1 MSATPGRLPVR
12 KTYKLF
18 VGGAFPRSE
27 SGRSYPVHAADGET
41 VLAWAAQGSRKDV
54 RDAVRTARGA
64 QAGWAGRTAYNRA
77 QVLYRVAEVLEGR
90 SAQLTDEVAAS
101 GVDDPGGEVAAA
113 VDRWVWYAGWADKVA
128 MVAGTRN
135 PVAGP
140 FWNVSAPEPVGVVAV
155 VAPAV
160 PSLLGLVTRL
170 APALAGGS
178 AVVALAGERWPLAAV
193 TLGEV
198 LATSDVPA
206 GVVNIVTGRTAEL
219 VPWLAGHRDV
229 DALDLTGAPLEL
241 WADAERAAAEST
253 TRVIPPAVDERWLDD
268 DAQSPH
274 DVLATMEI
282 KTVWHPAGQ

>member
-1 MSATPGRLPVR
+1 MTGAGDRLPVR

-27 SGRSYPVHAADGET
+27 SGRSYPVHAADGEQ
-41 VLAWAAQGSRKDV
+41 VLAWAAQGSRKDL
-54 RDAVRTARGA
+54 RDAVREARSA

-90 SAQLTDEVAAS
+90 AAQLVEEVAAT
-101 GVDDPGGEVAAA
+101 GVVDPVAEVTTA
-113 VDRWVWYAGWADKVA
+113 VDRWVWYAGWADKVQ

-135 PVAGP
+135 PVSGP
-140 FWNVSAPEPVGVVAV
+140 YWNVSAPEPTGVVGVVA
-155 VAPAV
+155 PEV

-170 APALAGGS
+170 APALAAGNT
-178 AVVALAGERWPLAAV
+178 AVALSSERWPLAAV

-206 GVVNIVTGRTAEL
+206 GVVNILTGRTAEL
-219 VPWLAGHRDV
+219 LPWLAGHLDV
-229 DALDLTGAPLEL
+229 DALDLTGAPVGL
-241 WADAERAAAEST
+241 WAEAERAAAANT
-253 TRVIPPAVDERWLDD
+253 KRVIPPAVDDRWLDD
-268 DAQSPH
+268 NEQSPH

-282 KTVWHPAGQ
+282 KTVWHPAGM

>member
-1 MSATPGRLPVR
+1 MTSGRLPIR

-27 SGRSYPVHAADGET
+27 SGRSYPVRSGDGAQ
-41 VLAWAAQGSRKDV
+41 VLAWAAQGSRKDL
-54 RDAVRTARGA
+54 RDAVRAARGA
-64 QAGWAGRTAYNRA
+64 QAGWAARTAYNRA

-90 SAQLTDEVAAS
+90 AAQLADEVAAA
-101 GVDDPGGEVAAA
+101 GAADPGDEVATAI
-113 VDRWVWYAGWADKVA
+113 DRWVWYAGWADKVQ

-140 FWNVSAPEPVGVVAV
+140 FWNVSAPEPTGVVGVVA
-155 VAPAV
+155 PDV

-170 APALAGGS
+170 APALAGGNS
-178 AVVALAGERWPLAAV
+178 VVALGSERWPLAAV

-206 GVVNIVTGRTAEL
+206 GVVNILTGRTAEL
-219 VPWLAGHRDV
+219 LPWLAGHLDV
-229 DALDLTGAPLEL
+229 DALDLTGAPTAL
-241 WADAERAAAEST
+241 WADAARAAAAST
-253 TRVIPPAVDERWLDD
+253 KRVIPPALDARWLDD
-268 DAQSPH
+268 DEQSPA

-282 KTVWHPAGQ
+282 KTVWHPAGT

>member
-1 MSATPGRLPVR
+1 VSGTGRLPVR

-27 SGRSYPVHAADGET
+27 SGRAYPVRAADGER
-41 VLAWAAQGSRKDV
+41 VLAWAAQGSRKDL
-54 RDAVRTARGA
+54 RDAVRVARGA

-90 SAQLTDEVAAS
+90 AAQLTDEVAVTGAA
-101 GVDDPGGEVAAA
+101 DPAGEVAATI
-113 VDRWVWYAGWADKVA
+113 DRWVWYAGWADKVQ

-140 FWNVSAPEPVGVVAV
+140 FWNVSAPEATGVVGVVA
-155 VAPAV
+155 PGV

-170 APALAGGS
+170 APALAAGN
-178 AVVALAGERWPLAAV
+178 AVVALASERWPLAAV
-193 TLGEV
+193 TLAEV
-198 LATSDVPA
+198 LATSDVPG
-206 GVVNIVTGRTAEL
+206 GVVNILTGSTAEL
-219 VPWLAGHRDV
+219 LPWLAGHLDV

-241 WADAERAAAEST
+241 WADAERQAAAGT
-253 TRVIPPAVDERWLDD
+253 TRVIPPAVDATWLDD
-268 DAQSPH
+268 DAQSPA

-282 KTVWHPAGQ
+282 KTVWHPAGT

>member
-1 MSATPGRLPVR
+1 MTSGGDRLPVR

-27 SGRSYPVHAADGET
+27 SGRSYPVHAADGER
-41 VLAWAAQGSRKDV
+41 VLAWAAQGSRKDL
-54 RDAVRTARGA
+54 RDAVRAARGA
-64 QAGWAGRTAYNRA
+64 QAGWAGRSAYNRA

-90 SAQLTDEVAAS
+90 AAQLAAEVAAA
-101 GVDDPGGEVAAA
+101 GADDPAGEVSAA
-113 VDRWVWYAGWADKVA
+113 VDRWVWYAGWADKVQ

-140 FWNVSAPEPVGVVAV
+140 FWSVSAPEPTGVVGVVA
-155 VAPAV
+155 PEV

-170 APALAGGS
+170 APALAGGN
-178 AVVALAGERWPLAAV
+178 AVVALASERWPLAAV

-206 GVVNIVTGRTAEL
+206 GVVNIVTGQTGEL
-219 VPWLAGHRDV
+219 LPWLAGHLDV
-229 DALDLTGAPLEL
+229 DALDLTGAPHRL
-241 WADAERAAAEST
+241 WADAERAAAANT
-253 TRVIPPAVDERWLDD
+253 KRVIPPAADEGWLDD
-268 DAQSPH
+268 GGQSPH

-282 KTVWHPAGQ
+282 KTVWHPAGM

>member
-1 MSATPGRLPVR
+1 MSPVGGGRLPVR

-27 SGRSYPVHAADGET
+27 SGRSYPVHAVDGRL
-41 VLAWAAQGSRKDV
+41 LAWAAQGSRKDV
-54 RDAVRTARGA
+54 RDAVRAARGA
-64 QAGWAGRTAYNRA
+64 QSGWAGRTAYNRA

-90 SAQLTDEVAAS
+90 AAQLTDEVAAS
-101 GVDDPGGEVAAA
+101 GVDDPDGEVAAS
-113 VDRWVWYAGWADKVA
+113 VDRWVWYAGWADKIT

-140 FWNVSAPEPVGVVAV
+140 FWNVSAPEATGVVGVVA
-155 VAPAV
+155 PGL

-170 APALAGGS
+170 APALAGGN
-178 AVVALAGERWPLAAV
+178 AVVGLAGERWPLAAV

-206 GVVNIVTGRTAEL
+206 GVVNIVTGRSAEL
-219 VPWLAGHRDV
+219 LPWLAGHRDV
-229 DALDLTGAPLEL
+229 DALDLTGAPVDL
-241 WADAERAAAEST
+241 WADAEREAAAST
-253 TRVIPPAVDERWLDD
+253 TRVIPPADDDSWLDD

-282 KTVWHPAGQ
+282 KTVWHPAGR

>member
-1 MSATPGRLPVR
+1 MSAGRLPVR

-27 SGRSYPVHAADGET
+27 SGRSYPVRSTDGEQ
-41 VLAWAAQGSRKDV
+41 VLAWVAQGSRKDL
-54 RDAVRTARGA
+54 RDAVRAARGA
-64 QAGWAGRTAYNRA
+64 QAGGAGRTAYNRA

-90 SAQLTDEVAAS
+90 AAQLAA
-101 GVDDPGGEVAAA
+101 EVAAA
-113 VDRWVWYAGWADKVA
+113 GAADPEGEVATAIDRWVWYAGWADKVQ

-140 FWNVSAPEPVGVVAV
+140 FWNVSAPEATGVVGVVA
-155 VAPAV
+155 PEV

-170 APALAGGS
+170 APALAGGN
-178 AVVALAGERWPLAAV
+178 AVVALSSERWPLAAA

-206 GVVNIVTGRTAEL
+206 GVVNVVSGRTAEL
-219 VPWLAGHRDV
+219 LPWLAGHRDV
-229 DALDLTGAPLEL
+229 DALDLTGAPIEL
-241 WADAERAAAEST
+241 WADAARAAAPST
-253 TRVIPPAVDERWLDD
+253 KRVVPPALDDRWLDD
-268 DAQSPH
+268 DEQSPA

-282 KTVWHPAGQ
+282 KTVWHPAGT

>member
-1 MSATPGRLPVR
+1 MSEQARLPVR

-27 SGRSYPVHAADGET
+27 SGRSYPVHAADGDQ
-41 VLAWAAQGSRKDV
+41 VLAWAAQGSRKDL
-54 RDAVRTARGA
+54 RDAVRAARSA

-90 SAQLTDEVAAS
+90 AGQLADEVAATGAS
-101 GVDDPGGEVAAA
+101 DPAGEVAAA
-113 VDRWVWYAGWADKVA
+113 VDRWVWYAGWADKVQ

-140 FWNVSAPEPVGVVAV
+140 FWNVSAPEPMGVVGVVA
-155 VAPAV
+155 PEH
-160 PSLLGLVTRL
+160 PSLLGLVTRM
-170 APALAGGS
+170 APALAAGNT
-178 AVVALAGERWPLAAV
+178 VVALASGRWPLAAV

-206 GVVNIVTGRTAEL
+206 GVVNILTGSPTDL
-219 VPWLAGHRDV
+219 LPWLAGHQDV

-241 WADAERAAAEST
+241 WADAARAAAAST
-253 TRVIPPAVDERWLDD
+253 KRVLAPAVDATWLDD
-268 DAQSPH
+268 DAQSPA

-282 KTVWHPAGQ
+282 KTVWHPAGT

>member
-1 MSATPGRLPVR
+1 MSTTPGRLPVR

-18 VGGAFPRSE
+18 VGGGFPRSE

-64 QAGWAGRTAYNRA
+64 QAGWAGRSAYNRA

-90 SAQLTDEVAAS
+90 SAQLTDEVAAT
-101 GVDDPGGEVAAA
+101 GVEDPDGEVATA

-219 VPWLAGHRDV
+219 LPWLAGHRDV
-229 DALDLTGAPLEL
+229 DALDLTGAPVEL

-253 TRVIPPAVDERWLDD
+253 TRVIPPAVDGRWLAD

-282 KTVWHPAGQ
+282 KTVWHPAGM